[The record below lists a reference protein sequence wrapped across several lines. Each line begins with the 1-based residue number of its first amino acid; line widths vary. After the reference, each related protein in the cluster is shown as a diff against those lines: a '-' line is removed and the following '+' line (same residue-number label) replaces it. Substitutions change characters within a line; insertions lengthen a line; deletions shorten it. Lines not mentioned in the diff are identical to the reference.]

1 MPAFPGFVV
10 ICLWAAHA
18 IVWASLEI
26 SAAADAE
33 EAAAAA
39 DEAEAAGDG
48 DGDSDNG
55 VKRAAKKLG
64 GEHGG
69 RRGGRIGTGELARR
83 CIVANKNVLKVAAVL
98 VFLTAGAAGA
108 RMMST
113 RR

>member
-18 IVWASLEI
+18 IAWASLEI

-48 DGDSDNG
+48 DGGSDNG
-55 VKRAAKKLG
+55 AKCAAKKLG
-64 GEHGG
+64 DERGG